1 MLLCEKPQIQQ
12 LEELEL
18 ISYHLKLTIP
28 IIPTGI
34 DELLENKLIF
44 SSIKSITLCLLS
56 LDIGDI
62 CGRSVLELTK
72 EVKEVVN
79 ENCQIKIQ
87 CQSIGLSSTLDFL
100 SLWVDFK
107 FGKDIVGIQDSWLY
121 HLNKGKYYK
130 ITVKKLGLFRDWGA
144 SEQSKLILLENSHTP
159 LEEMCISRIEGAKIT
174 EVLEEELDKS
184 IKDYFCSR
192 DGATTVLVN
201 DKLQF

>member
-100 SLWVDFK
+100 SL
-107 FGKDIVGIQDSWLY
+107 
-121 HLNKGKYYK
+121 
-130 ITVKKLGLFRDWGA
+130 
-144 SEQSKLILLENSHTP
+144 
-159 LEEMCISRIEGAKIT
+159 
-174 EVLEEELDKS
+174 
-184 IKDYFCSR
+184 
-192 DGATTVLVN
+192 
-201 DKLQF
+201 